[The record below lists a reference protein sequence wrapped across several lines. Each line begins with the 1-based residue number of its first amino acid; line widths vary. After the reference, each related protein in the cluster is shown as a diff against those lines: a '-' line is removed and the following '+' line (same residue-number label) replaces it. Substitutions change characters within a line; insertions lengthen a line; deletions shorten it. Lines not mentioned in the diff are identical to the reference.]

1 MSHRVASLR
10 TGERAALLAAEEA
23 CALATALAI
32 APHDPTGVHEA
43 RKSLR
48 RLRSLLALV
57 RDALGKEAVD
67 AIDDE
72 LRAMTRDLSALR
84 DGQVVQD
91 VARLLAR
98 EATDPGER
106 ENWQAL
112 LPALAGRHE
121 QVLAAAL
128 CEDPCFMRR
137 QAQAHRQAEH
147 LRQLPWQRLKA
158 GDLRHALARS
168 ERRQAR
174 AQAKAMASGQVG
186 GRPARLATQVAPP
199 AHAAVGLPQAA
210 GGAAWQG
217 RATATA
223 VHQPTG
229 RPVGR
234 PAGPGPAAS
243 GAGGARTRARAS
255 ETDRAAIARAH
266 RITDPA
272 AGVIAFTA
280 SSTAR

>member
-23 CALATALAI
+23 CALATALAV

-98 EATDPGER
+98 EATDPAER

-128 CEDPCFMRR
+128 CEDPGFMRR

-174 AQAKAMASGQVG
+174 AQAKAMASS
-186 GRPARLATQVAPP
+186 AEDA
-199 AHAAVGLPQAA
+199 AHAEQLLERLNVSLGQLSPRQQQIFILSRLHGCSYQEIADQLEVSLSTVQKELKLIMAICVGVAERLD
-210 GGAAWQG
+210 
-217 RATATA
+217 
-223 VHQPTG
+223 QP
-229 RPVGR
+229 
-234 PAGPGPAAS
+234 
-243 GAGGARTRARAS
+243 
-255 ETDRAAIARAH
+255 
-266 RITDPA
+266 
-272 AGVIAFTA
+272 
-280 SSTAR
+280 

>member
-23 CALATALAI
+23 CALVTALAV

-57 RDALGKEAVD
+57 RDALGKQAVD

-98 EATDPGER
+98 EATDPAER
-106 ENWQAL
+106 ENWHAL

-121 QVLAAAL
+121 QMLAAAL
-128 CEDPCFMRR
+128 CEDPGFMRR

-174 AQAKAMASGQVG
+174 AQAKAMASSQVDDLHDW
-186 GRPARLATQVAPP
+186 RRKSRRLRMQLSALRKLQVAPRGKAARLPPRFISQLVDQLGALQDLVLLHRALEALEP
-199 AHAAVGLPQAA
+199 AHA
-210 GGAAWQG
+210 
-217 RATATA
+217 RAK
-223 VHQPTG
+223 
-229 RPVGR
+229 
-234 PAGPGPAAS
+234 
-243 GAGGARTRARAS
+243 
-255 ETDRAAIARAH
+255 
-266 RITDPA
+266 RIVPRSR
-272 AGVIAFTA
+272 VRTA
-280 SSTAR
+280 SPIQPLA